1 LTPNE
6 DQTDFGCCQLKVGK
20 RYIILKQKITAI
32 ILAVVVVFTCL
43 SMDGV
48 TALAFDHDY
57 DLISYKP
64 KKTSEE
70 TLQMYDLMWQYSTDE
85 QRYYFSSE
93 VKARAC
99 GMKVDEFEL
108 FARVIEGEGAFC
120 KNDIT
125 DKTMI
130 ACVVLNRINCKRWP
144 TKTVTRTVLRPN
156 QFHAVNQKRR
166 QCYKA
171 RSLDSE
177 WAIIE
182 AVRLVS
188 AKKIDCHM
196 VYFNS
201 KGFTG
206 YSRAF
211 INYVDCGYCKGN
223 YFSCVKKCKCDYCTQ
238 WDPDWR
244 ADKVEMFT
252 GKIERPI
259 GPIERTDLI
268 FP

>member
-1 LTPNE
+1 MFSAE
-6 DQTDFGCCQLKVGK
+6 SGK
-20 RYIILKQKITAI
+20 RYIILKRKITAI

-48 TALAFDHDY
+48 TALAFDHDFDHIEY
-57 DLISYKP
+57 RP
-64 KKTSEE
+64 KKKKNNED
-70 TLQMYDLMWQYSTDE
+70 TLQKYDLMWQYSTDE

-99 GMKVDEFEL
+99 GMKVEEYKL

-120 KNDIT
+120 KDDIT

-130 ACVVLNRINCKRWP
+130 ACVVLNRMNCKRWP
-144 TKTVTRTVLRPN
+144 TKTVTATVLRKN
-156 QFHAVNQKRR
+156 QFMAVNQKRR
-166 QCYKA
+166 QCYRA

-177 WAIIE
+177 WAIVE

-188 AKKIDCHM
+188 SKQIDCHM

-201 KGFTG
+201 IGFTG
-206 YSRAF
+206 YSRYF

-223 YFSCVKKCKCDYCTQ
+223 YFSCVKKCKCDYCTN
-238 WDPDWR
+238 WDPEWK
-244 ADKVEMFT
+244 AKNVEMLDI
-252 GKIERPI
+252 KVERPI
-259 GPIERTDLI
+259 GPIERSDLVI
-268 FP
+268 LK